1 MEIVVRAT
9 LVFALLFVLMRGL
22 RKRTLAEMSPF
33 EMILLVTFGDIVQQ
47 GVTQEDYSLTG
58 VVLAVGTFAFW
69 ISVMS
74 WLSYRFPRARKAI
87 EGVPLVIVENGR
99 PVEATMRL
107 EQMPLEEVMEAA
119 RQQGIADLAE
129 VRLAVLEPSG
139 KLSFIKAADQ
149 AVPRATDDA
158 SGA

>member
-74 WLSYRFPRARKAI
+74 WLSYRFPRARKVI
-87 EGVPLVIVENGR
+87 EGVPMVIIENGR

-119 RQQGIADLAE
+119 RQQGIADLTE
-129 VRLAVLEPSG
+129 VRLGVLEPSG
-139 KLSFIKAADQ
+139 KLSFIKAER
-149 AVPRATDDA
+149 AVPGATDDISDA
-158 SGA
+158 